1 MKAATLED
9 LSRAE
14 QAADGDLRLD
24 LRQQLLGEK
33 QAFIRIMGDRQR
45 LERERTNTRLRLL
58 HSLIGELD
66 RGQTSAT
73 TDGEKIRASQVAA
86 RERFESS
93 LTKVDD
99 VLFASGMAPDSRYA
113 KAHAD
118 NLASIEQL
126 RRAIANHPM
135 NQAPSL
141 EGKDLTKRE
150 YLEGL
155 AMEDEAHLAIL
166 EQEEQVLGFMAKLVA
181 LDALAFADELD
192 RTDRDTSE
200 TSKPTAP
207 ILSSAVRMFIRN

>member
-1 MKAATLED
+1 LPAAYLKKAIDKDFAQSALGAALASNQEAGTMKAATLED

-99 VLFASGMAPDSRYA
+99 VLFA
-113 KAHAD
+113 
-118 NLASIEQL
+118 
-126 RRAIANHPM
+126 
-135 NQAPSL
+135 
-141 EGKDLTKRE
+141 
-150 YLEGL
+150 
-155 AMEDEAHLAIL
+155 
-166 EQEEQVLGFMAKLVA
+166 
-181 LDALAFADELD
+181 
-192 RTDRDTSE
+192 
-200 TSKPTAP
+200 
-207 ILSSAVRMFIRN
+207 